1 MLSRNATSPR
11 RRETAV
17 TSTKD
22 PWAWPL
28 RPRWLRAA
36 TRTIHAAPAAGPSP
50 TRTAEDMLPRRPL
63 LLAATCLAG
72 RAAGDEVN
80 HAFTDN
86 DDDHGAHHEP
96 RSCQERCYPEE
107 GQQHD
112 EDCCALRGKMSCAEV
127 GGVKYELTR
136 SDSVCAEGE
145 ERGGWKAYSRRA
157 DLSTRAERIFRRR
170 VAATPRLRRGHFVET
185 SRGDAVAVTWR
196 LRGDESRRRRG
207 RDVDIQSR
215 QAHVSDTTTPA
226 RRATTSPSTRPATT
240 GPATTTTT
248 APRRTWASSSPSSC
262 PSASA
267 S

>member
-1 MLSRNATSPR
+1 MVTRIWTTSHGLRGAQPQRDPAATPR
-11 RRETAV
+11 DRRYVYER
-17 TSTKD
+17 
-22 PWAWPL
+22 PL
-28 RPRWLRAA
+28 GSLRAA
-36 TRTIHAAPAAGPSP
+36 TRTTHAAPAAGPSP
-50 TRTAEDMLPRRPL
+50 IRTAEDMLPRRPL

-80 HAFTDN
+80 
-86 DDDHGAHHEP
+86 HEP